1 MFEKYQNFIAIVI
14 CGLLIG
20 GGIILS
26 KTIPQNTSSEQKQQT
41 ESDVKKELLT
51 VAKKF
56 NINKEK
62 LTACLDSGN
71 KKQTIADAVS
81 LAEKSG
87 VAGTPTFF
95 IIKRTIGSDDRII
108 SEKQFPIIGARDKAT
123 ILKSIETEISP
134 DGQPALSG
142 EKIVLS
148 DSDHWLGS
156 RRASTIIVMYSDIDC
171 PFCKRAEPIIQEILA
186 EHPEFGF
193 VYRHSPITTLHPFAA
208 YKAEATE
215 CVKEISDEKTFWNYL
230 RELAK

>member
-26 KTIPQNTSSEQKQQT
+26 KTIPQNNPSAQKQQT

-51 VAKKF
+51 TAKKF
-56 NINKEK
+56 DIDKEK
-62 LTACLDSGN
+62 LAACLDSGA

-81 LAEKSG
+81 LAEQSG

-95 IIKRTIGSDDRII
+95 IIKRTLGVDDRIV

-123 ILKSIETEISP
+123 ILKSIEDGVSP
-134 DGQPALSG
+134 EGQPTLSG

-171 PFCKRAEPIIQEILA
+171 PFCKRAEPVIQEILA

-193 VYRHSPITTLHPFAA
+193 VYRHSPIASLHPFAT
-208 YKAEATE
+208 YKAEAT
-215 CVKEISDEKTFWNYL
+215 CLGKMHYVLRTF
-230 RELAK
+230 